1 MSVWEGR
8 ILAVGEGM
16 TVALE
21 QYGCYTRQEVFV
33 IFGCQTADKKM
44 QGGVAGVLKIDFPY
58 ERCRAY
64 QAHL

>member
-1 MSVWEGR
+1 
-8 ILAVGEGM
+8 M

-21 QYGCYTRQEVFV
+21 QYGCYTRKEVFV